1 MQKAYVSIQS
11 LKVSNTFK
19 LPQCGKVSYCKLS
32 CVVSSLLDCF
42 SGRSGL
48 GILNFGDFIYCV
60 TASAF
65 LSSFFLTDLAVR

>member
-1 MQKAYVSIQS
+1 MSIQS

-19 LPQCGKVSYCKLS
+19 LPQCGKVSYCNLS
-32 CVVSSLLDCF
+32 RVVPSLLDCF

-65 LSSFFLTDLAVR
+65 LFLFFTDLAVC